1 MSDVNEATRAE
12 LCAVALAECFRG
24 DGEILASAI
33 GVLPTLG
40 ARLAKLTFAPE
51 ILITDGL
58 HYVLENVRRSA
69 RRTAS
74 SPWSRPGCRIAASS
88 IGCGRGDATW

>member
-1 MSDVNEATRAE
+1 MSDFTKAE

-40 ARLAKLTFAPE
+40 ARLAKLSW
-51 ILITDGL
+51 G
-58 HYVLENVRRSA
+58 RQ
-69 RRTAS
+69 TAS
-74 SPWSRPGCRIAASS
+74 SPSSKAGCPIAASS
-88 IGCGRGDATW
+88 ICSGPGDATW